1 MIAPL
6 TSYGEFL
13 TVYLESLRGLLSVP
27 ILGVPSAM
35 AIVYA
40 QRLGL
45 LADRYPQWT
54 ERADQ
59 EIELKMHD
67 KEK

>member
-1 MIAPL
+1 MMAPL
-6 TSYGEFL
+6 TSYGAL
-13 TVYLESLRGLLSVP
+13 LPGYLERLRALLSVP
-27 ILGVPSAM
+27 ILGVSSAM
-35 AIVYA
+35 AVVYA
-40 QRLGL
+40 KRLGL

>member
-6 TSYGEFL
+6 TSYGAFL
-13 TVYLESLRGLLSVP
+13 TVYLENLRGLLSAP
-27 ILGVPSAM
+27 IRCWSTGGPG
-35 AIVYA
+35 VYA

-54 ERADQ
+54 ARADH

>member
-6 TSYGEFL
+6 TSYGAFL
-13 TVYLESLRGLLSVP
+13 PVYLESLRGLLSVP
-27 ILGVPSAM
+27 ILGVSSAM
-35 AIVYA
+35 AVVYA
-40 QRLGL
+40 KRLGL